1 MLPKESFSQ
10 DQNPKTWAWLGRF
23 KKTTREAEKS
33 SKAVS
38 LDGQAAMQHIVA
50 ASYHDQQ
57 TGVDETDPVKLK
69 EGDLVQLWPTDSGFR
84 HKDQGHLVKL
94 TRDEVVLAIQT
105 KSGGQEIRVH
115 APRWGFRVVKA
126 KAQL

>member
-1 MLPKESFSQ
+1 MLPKQTFAKEQ
-10 DQNPKTWAWLGRF
+10 HPKAWAWLSRF
-23 KKTTREAEKS
+23 KKTVKEAEKS
-33 SKAVS
+33 SKAVP
-38 LDGQAAMQHIVA
+38 LDGQAAMQHIIS

-57 TGVDETDPVKLK
+57 TGVADNDPVKLK

-84 HKDQGHLVKL
+84 HKDQGFLVKL
-94 TRDEVVLAIQT
+94 TKDEVVLAIQT
-105 KSGGQEIRVH
+105 RSGSEEIRVH

>member
-1 MLPKESFSQ
+1 
-10 DQNPKTWAWLGRF
+10 LGRF

-50 ASYHDQQ
+50 ASYHDHQ
-57 TGVDETDPVKLK
+57 TGVDDTDPVKLK

-94 TRDEVVLAIQT
+94 TKDEVVLAIQT
-105 KSGGQEIRVH
+105 RSGGKEIRVH